1 MWNLKNN
8 EQTEQ
13 KRNIVLDTES
23 KEVIASGDRSQG
35 RKETYKG
42 DEEVP
47 KLPVGKEMSH
57 ANNKCSVE
65 NTVNNQVTSLYGDR

>member
-23 KEVIASGDRSQG
+23 KEVIASGDRS
-35 RKETYKG
+35 
-42 DEEVP
+42 
-47 KLPVGKEMSH
+47 
-57 ANNKCSVE
+57 
-65 NTVNNQVTSLYGDR
+65 